1 MAVQET
7 QTTSMNALGKTQV
20 AIEDATKELKLAQA
34 TFERAQ
40 ERLKL
45 AKKKKICNNID
56 NVADRD

>member
-45 AKKKKICNNID
+45 AKKKNMQQH
-56 NVADRD
+56 